1 MSDIISIGYDF
12 MEAVYVYMTE
22 KYIIYILEEL
32 GFINKEPTSL
42 YCDNKVDIIK
52 DKYKRPTEIYM

>member
-1 MSDIISIGYDF
+1 MYDIISIGSDF

-32 GFINKEPTSL
+32 GFIKKEPTHTHTHTHTH
-42 YCDNKVDIIK
+42 V
-52 DKYKRPTEIYM
+52 PMFMEIGRAS